1 MFEIKGK
8 YNIAKVFANEVDSET
23 ISQITALCNQ
33 QWLEGCNIAI
43 QADTHAGKG
52 CTIGTTITLKDKVSP
67 SLVGVDIS
75 CGMLVI
81 QIPKELKLNLEKIDN
96 FINDNIP
103 AGFEVNEM
111 LQYNDLE
118 LNLLLTSLHCYE
130 NLKNVSR
137 IKKACGSLGGGNH
150 FIELNKDDENNH
162 YLVIH
167 TGSRNLGKQ
176 VAEIYQDIA
185 DAHCNKAKENKERE
199 RQELIN
205 KLKKEGKQKEIQK
218 ELERFQKEYEDVRK
232 IPYDLCYLEGQDMKN
247 YLEDTHICNEYAKM
261 SRVSIAQRIL
271 EFIVEDNLSSFPD
284 SSEQMKDLNVW
295 IDETQEN
302 HFEFGY
308 ENRFIDVRSDGFQ
321 TLHNYIGKD
330 NVLRKGAIS
339 AQKGETVIIPINMR
353 DGSIIAVGKGNA
365 EYNCSGPHGAGRLL
379 SRSEAKEQINIEDF
393 KETMKDIYSS
403 SVVTSTLDEA
413 PMAYKPIESI
423 IENIQ
428 DTVEIQKIINPIYN
442 FKAH

>member
-33 QWLEGCNIAI
+33 QWLEGYNIAI

-111 LQYNDLE
+111 LQYNELE

-393 KETMKDIYSS
+393 KETMKDVYSS

>member
-8 YNIAKVFANEVDSET
+8 YNIAKVFANKVDSET

-111 LQYNDLE
+111 LQYNELE

-308 ENRFIDVRSDGFQ
+308 ENRFIDVRSDVFQ

-393 KETMKDIYSS
+393 KETMKDVYSS

>member
-8 YNIAKVFANEVDSET
+8 YNTAKVFANEVGNET
-23 ISQITALCNQ
+23 ISQITELCNQ

-52 CTIGTTITLKDKVSP
+52 CTIGTTIALKDKVSP

-81 QIPKELKLNLEKIDN
+81 QIPKELKLNLEKIDK
-96 FINDNIP
+96 FINENIP
-103 AGFEVNEM
+103 ASHEINEEI
-111 LQYNDLE
+111 QYNDLT
-118 LNLLLTSLHCYE
+118 LNMMLNKLHCIKKIK
-130 NLKNVSR
+130 NLGA

-150 FIELNKDDENNH
+150 FIEINKDEEDNH
-162 YLVIH
+162 YLVVH

-185 DAHCNKAKENKERE
+185 DEHCNKAKENKERE

-205 KLKKEGKQKEIQK
+205 KLKREGKQKEIQK
-218 ELERFQKEYEDVRK
+218 ELERFQKEYKEIKK
-232 IPYDLCYLEGQDMKN
+232 IPHDLCYLEGQDMKN

-271 EFIVEDNLSSFPD
+271 EFIVEDNFSSLPD
-284 SSEQMKDLNVW
+284 GSEQLEDLNVW
-295 IDETQEN
+295 IDEIQEN

-330 NVLRKGAIS
+330 NVQRKGAVS

-353 DGSIIAVGKGNA
+353 DGSIIAIGKGNA

-379 SRSEAKEQINIEDF
+379 SRSEAKEQINMEDF
-393 KETMKDIYSS
+393 KETMKNIYSS

-428 DTVEIQKIINPIYN
+428 DTVEIQKIIKPIYN

>member
-8 YNIAKVFANEVDSET
+8 YNTAKVFANEVGNET
-23 ISQITALCNQ
+23 ISQITELCNQ

-52 CTIGTTITLKDKVSP
+52 CTIGTTIALKDKVSP

-81 QIPKELKLNLEKIDN
+81 QIPKELKLNLEKIDK
-96 FINDNIP
+96 FINENIP
-103 AGFEVNEM
+103 ASHEINEEI
-111 LQYNDLE
+111 QYNDLT
-118 LNLLLTSLHCYE
+118 LNMMLNKLHCIKKIK
-130 NLKNVSR
+130 NLGA

-150 FIELNKDDENNH
+150 FIEINKDEEDNH
-162 YLVIH
+162 YLVVH

-185 DAHCNKAKENKERE
+185 DEHCNKAKENKERE

-205 KLKKEGKQKEIQK
+205 KLKREGKQKEIQK
-218 ELERFQKEYEDVRK
+218 ELERFQKEYKEIKK
-232 IPYDLCYLEGQDMKN
+232 IPHDLCYLEGQDMKN

-271 EFIVEDNLSSFPD
+271 EFIVEDNFSSLPD
-284 SSEQMKDLNVW
+284 GSEQLEDLNVW
-295 IDETQEN
+295 IDEIQEN

-330 NVLRKGAIS
+330 NVLRKGSIS

-379 SRSEAKEQINIEDF
+379 SRSETKEQINMEDF
-393 KETMKDIYSS
+393 KETMKKIYSS

-428 DTVEIQKIINPIYN
+428 DTVEIQKIIKPIYN

>member
-111 LQYNDLE
+111 LQYNELE

-302 HFEFGY
+302 HFEFGH

>member
-1 MFEIKGK
+1 MFEIRGK
-8 YNIAKVFANEVDSET
+8 YNTAKVFANEVGNKT
-23 ISQITALCNQ
+23 ISQITELCNQ
-33 QWLEGCNIAI
+33 QWLEECNITI

-52 CTIGTTITLKDKVSP
+52 CTIGTTIKLKDKVSP

-81 QIPKELKLNLEKIDN
+81 QIPRELKLNLEKIDK
-96 FINDNIP
+96 FINENIP
-103 AGFEVNEM
+103 AGFEVNEA
-111 LQYNDLE
+111 LQYNEPE
-118 LNLLLTSLHCYE
+118 LNSLLTSLHCYE
-130 NLKNVSR
+130 NLKNVDH
-137 IKKACGSLGGGNH
+137 IKKACGSLGSGNH
-150 FIELNKDDENNH
+150 FIELNKDDEGNH
-162 YLVIH
+162 YLVVH

-185 DAHCNKAKENKERE
+185 DEHCNKAKENKERE

-205 KLKKEGKQKEIQK
+205 KLKREGKQKEIQK
-218 ELERFQKEYEDVRK
+218 ELERFQKEYKEIKK
-232 IPYDLCYLEGQDMKN
+232 IPHDLCYLEGQDMKN

-271 EFIVEDNLSSFPD
+271 EFIVEDNFSSLPD
-284 SSEQMKDLNVW
+284 GSEQLEDLNVW
-295 IDETQEN
+295 IDEIQEN

-330 NVLRKGAIS
+330 NVLRKGAVS

-353 DGSIIAVGKGNA
+353 DGSIIAIGKGNA

-379 SRSEAKEQINIEDF
+379 SRSEAKEQINMEDF
-393 KETMKDIYSS
+393 KETMKNIYSS
-403 SVVTSTLDEA
+403 SVGTSTLDEA

-428 DTVEIQKIINPIYN
+428 DTVEIKKIIKPIYN

>member
-8 YNIAKVFANEVDSET
+8 YNIAKVFANKVDSET

-111 LQYNDLE
+111 LQYNELE

-218 ELERFQKEYEDVRK
+218 ELERFQKEYEGVRK

-308 ENRFIDVRSDGFQ
+308 ENRFIDVRSDVFQ

-393 KETMKDIYSS
+393 KETMKDVYSS